1 MKYLVMHRLHSA
13 TEKFQSVVFWIGCML
28 AVCFPCESRAAD
40 SLTNWELKP
49 GQSLH
54 VSVAMNQNVS
64 QSVADRIATRL
75 EAIRQEMIR
84 EGIEPADSMYLADDG
99 TWRSGP
105 RPVPLSSTQHFE
117 LEVEMDRIAL

>member
-1 MKYLVMHRLHSA
+1 MVNRDAQHLVERKKMKHLVMRHPHSA
-13 TEKFQSVVFWIGCML
+13 TEKFQSVVFGIACMV
-28 AVCFPCESRAAD
+28 AVCFLCESRAAD

-84 EGIEPADSMYLADDG
+84 EGMMSEDDRYLADDG
-99 TWRSGP
+99 T
-105 RPVPLSSTQHFE
+105 
-117 LEVEMDRIAL
+117 